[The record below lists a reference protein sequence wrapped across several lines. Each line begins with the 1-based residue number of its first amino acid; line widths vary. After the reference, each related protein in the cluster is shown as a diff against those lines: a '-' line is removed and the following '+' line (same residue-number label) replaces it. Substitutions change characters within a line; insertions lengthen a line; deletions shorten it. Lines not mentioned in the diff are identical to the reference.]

1 MKEPIL
7 VKVIAPS
14 AKIAFDKAKREAI
27 KMYGKNPFSGTI
39 ATCTMGNCQMEF
51 DRYLKYN
58 DSKAMHL
65 IKELGYGDDN
75 VAHFIN
81 MGRVHYRII
90 HVKRDVHQYDAV
102 YRQRYIV
109 TDLDGKVLE
118 PAADH
123 TFEFKGQADEK
134 ALSYVLL
141 GEEVMVRKAMVI
153 LSGGDVVTTFSNV
166 ATKETQP
173 TEPAFRKTE
182 VDNYFPEYEFWFFA
196 NVIK

>member
-14 AKIAFDKAKREAI
+14 AKLAFDKAKREAI

-39 ATCTMGNCQMEF
+39 ATCTMGTCQMEF

-58 DSKAMHL
+58 DSKAMRL

-75 VAHFIN
+75 V
-81 MGRVHYRII
+81 

-173 TEPAFRKTE
+173 TEPAFKKTDF
-182 VDNYFPEYEFWFFA
+182 DNYFPEYEFWFFA